1 MTTELIGQQLDHY
14 RIDRLV
20 GSGGMGSVYQAFD
33 LNLARPVALKVM
45 HAQYAAQP
53 EFQRRFQQ
61 EAQAIARLS
70 HPSIVNIYQF
80 GRRQGYWYIVMEYIV
95 GLSLGAYIKQLA
107 QRRQV
112 VALGE
117 TLDLIAQVA
126 EALGYAHWQ
135 GVVHR
140 DVKPDNIL
148 IQRLERPWHPDGLP
162 LRAVVTDFG
171 LAKLLQGG
179 VDTQADIM
187 LGTLPYMSPE
197 QVTGDSLDGRSDLY
211 ALGVVLYQLA
221 TGKLPFDIKSP
232 TDAVI
237 KHLNE
242 NPPEPHNLHPDFPLI
257 VENIIMKALAKKPA
271 NRYQTGDE
279 LAVALRQA
287 SHSLASEVALPA
299 ANSDIV
305 SIVTEVH
312 TRYPTPPSSP
322 SPATAAELPTMI
334 HSRPAAPPEKTAA
347 PAPPAHPTPHPPH
360 FTASFSARLGSST
373 IRNGGACAVTVQNQG
388 QYPVSLRLI
397 PRTPSEVVLFDE
409 WRKQLKIG
417 AGQTETAVFQLTPP
431 ERPLLGKSQS
441 HPFEI
446 EVTGPGQRQALNG
459 TLLVTPYAPTWLLVL
474 LVLMTLLLVILT
486 AVASLLL

>member
-61 EAQAIARLS
+61 EAQAIARLN

-80 GRRQGYWYIVMEYIV
+80 GRRHGYWYIVMEYVV

-117 TLDLIAQVA
+117 TLDLMAQVA

-179 VDTQADIM
+179 VDTQADLM

-242 NPPEPHNLHPDFPLI
+242 QPPEPHNLHADFPLM

-279 LAVALRQA
+279 LAAALRQA
-287 SHSLASEVALPA
+287 SHSLASGVALPA

-322 SPATAAELPTMI
+322 AAPSANELPTMI
-334 HSRPAAPPEKTAA
+334 HSRPAPPPEKPPAA
-347 PAPPAHPTPHPPH
+347 PHTTPHPPH
-360 FTASFSARLGSST
+360 PTVAFSARLGSPT
-373 IRNGGACAVTVQNQG
+373 LRNGGACTVAVQNQG

-417 AGQTETAVFQLTPP
+417 EGQTETAVFHLTPP
-431 ERPLLGKSQS
+431 ERPLLGKPQA

-486 AVASLLL
+486 AVASFLL

>member
-242 NPPEPHNLHPDFPLI
+242 NPPEPP
-257 VENIIMKALAKKPA
+257 
-271 NRYQTGDE
+271 Q
-279 LAVALRQA
+279 
-287 SHSLASEVALPA
+287 
-299 ANSDIV
+299 
-305 SIVTEVH
+305 
-312 TRYPTPPSSP
+312 P
-322 SPATAAELPTMI
+322 SP
-334 HSRPAAPPEKTAA
+334 RFPPDCGKYHHE
-347 PAPPAHPTPHPPH
+347 
-360 FTASFSARLGSST
+360 GS
-373 IRNGGACAVTVQNQG
+373 G
-388 QYPVSLRLI
+388 
-397 PRTPSEVVLFDE
+397 
-409 WRKQLKIG
+409 KK
-417 AGQTETAVFQLTPP
+417 AGQSVP
-431 ERPLLGKSQS
+431 
-441 HPFEI
+441 
-446 EVTGPGQRQALNG
+446 NG
-459 TLLVTPYAPTWLLVL
+459 
-474 LVLMTLLLVILT
+474 
-486 AVASLLL
+486 

>member
-1 MTTELIGQQLDHY
+1 MTAELIGQQLEHY

-20 GSGGMGSVYQAFD
+20 GSGGMGSVYQAYD
-33 LNLARPVALKVM
+33 LDLARPVALKVM
-45 HAQYAAQP
+45 HPQYAAQP

-117 TLDLIAQVA
+117 TLDLMAQVA

-197 QVTGDSLDGRSDLY
+197 QVTGDPLDGRSDLY

-232 TDAVI
+232 TDAVL

-242 NPPEPHNLHPDFPLI
+242 QPTEPHRLHTNFPLV

-271 NRYQTGDE
+271 NRYQTGEE
-279 LAVALRQA
+279 LAAALRQA
-287 SHSLASEVALPA
+287 VVGLASGMTLPA
-299 ANSDIV
+299 ANNDIV

-312 TRYPTPPSSP
+312 THYPTPPDPP
-322 SPATAAELPTMI
+322 SPAAELPTMI
-334 HSRPAAPPEKTAA
+334 HSRPVP
-347 PAPPAHPTPHPPH
+347 PPAKPPVAPTPHAPH
-360 FTASFSARLGSST
+360 PTVAFGAKLGSSMV
-373 IRNGGACAVTVQNQG
+373 RNGGACSVTVQNQG

-397 PRTPSEVVLFDE
+397 PRTASEVVQFDE
-409 WRKQLKIG
+409 WRKQMKIG
-417 AGQTETAVFQLTPP
+417 AGQTETAVFTLITP
-431 ERPLLGKSQS
+431 ERPLLGKPQP

-459 TLLVTPYAPTWLLVL
+459 ILLVTPYAPAWLLVL

-486 AVASLLL
+486 AVASFLL

>member
-1 MTTELIGQQLDHY
+1 MTTELIGQQLEHY

-20 GSGGMGSVYQAFD
+20 GSGGMGSVYQAYD
-33 LNLARPVALKVM
+33 LDLARPVALKVM

-80 GRRQGYWYIVMEYIV
+80 GRRHGYWYIVMEYVV
-95 GLSLGAYIKQLA
+95 GLSLGAYVKQLA

-117 TLDLIAQVA
+117 TLDLMAQVA

-135 GVVHR
+135 GIVHR

-179 VDTQADIM
+179 VDTQADMM

-197 QVTGDSLDGRSDLY
+197 QVTGDPLDGRSDLY

-232 TDAVI
+232 TDAVL

-242 NPPEPHNLHPDFPLI
+242 QPPEPHQLHPGFPLT
-257 VENIIMKALAKKPA
+257 VEKIIMKALAKKPA

-287 SHSLASEVALPA
+287 SHSLAGGATLPA
-299 ANSDIV
+299 AHKDIV
-305 SIVTEVH
+305 SIVTEIH
-312 TRYPTPPSSP
+312 TRYPTPPGSP
-322 SPATAAELPTMI
+322 PPAAAATELPTMV
-334 HSRPAAPPEKTAA
+334 HSRPVLPPEK
-347 PAPPAHPTPHPPH
+347 PSPPRPTPHPPS
-360 FTASFSARLGSST
+360 TVAFSARLGSST
-373 IRNGGACAVTVQNQG
+373 IRNGGACTVTVQNQG

-397 PRTPSEVVLFDE
+397 PRTASEVVQFDE

-417 AGQTETAVFQLTPP
+417 AGGTETAVFNLTPP
-431 ERPLLGKSQS
+431 ERPLLGKSQP

-446 EVTGPGQRQALNG
+446 EVTGPGQRQALPG

-486 AVASLLL
+486 AVASFLL